1 MTSYIP
7 KYQFS
12 AITARRAAKAEH
24 RYVTIQRRL
33 KSGKWGKPFTF
44 EKRNEGH
51 MEDGKFVRD
60 GWESDEKAFE
70 RFVEMNT
77 GTEYRIAE

>member
-12 AITARRAAKAEH
+12 AITARRASKAEH
-24 RYVTIQRRL
+24 KYVNIQRRL
-33 KSGKWGKPFTF
+33 KRGKWGKPFTF
-44 EKRNEGH
+44 EKRHEYRMDNGNLT
-51 MEDGKFVRD
+51 RT

-70 RFVEMNT
+70 RFVAMNT

>member
-12 AITARRAAKAEH
+12 AIAARRAYKTE
-24 RYVTIQRRL
+24 REYVTIQRRL

-44 EKRNEGH
+44 EKRPEYR
-51 MEDGKFVRD
+51 MDGGKYVRT
-60 GWESDEKAFE
+60 GWESDEKAFG
-70 RFVEMNT
+70 RFVAMNT
-77 GTEYRIAE
+77 ANEYRIAE